1 MAKMAKIKNS
11 DLIEDNLLA
20 PSIESAKIMIT
31 TLTELENQM
40 KKNLEA
46 SKQFFSEQK
55 KATSSVDFKKQ
66 AEETKKVADAEQG
79 LTAIQKEKLKLEE
92 TLKKLNSDK
101 IQQNEQL
108 KVLISQQRASNKAL
122 AEEQLKQVGTLEKL
136 NRENKKLT
144 AERKTLNLETDKGR
158 KRLQEINAQLDKN
171 NKFIKSNVDSLSR
184 QRLEIGNYKEQVS
197 AALTESG
204 LFGRQ
209 IAILT
214 QLQGKFQAALK
225 LTKISLVATGI
236 GAIVVLLGSL
246 IGAFASTQRGVDAFN
261 KILVPLKSAF
271 QGLLGIIQDLSFKAF
286 DKFKDALKD
295 PVQAMKDLGNAILD
309 NLINRF
315 KSLGVFTDAI
325 ILLFE
330 GKWRD
335 AGKKFTDA
343 TLQLTL
349 GIENGTEALSN
360 FGKQVSEE
368 SERLLKIGQ
377 QINDLQVAFEKLE
390 IATTVPLAKANL
402 ELRKLQETSKNVLL
416 TEEERIEALNK
427 QLAILEFIDETESQL
442 LQLRIDKLKLQQ
454 GLNDTNREGQLEL
467 QKLLAEQLE
476 KEEAVQKRRNK
487 IVAEQSTLFKTV
499 LSQRQKEND
508 AIRDVLKL
516 KETEINQELILREI
530 SVSGK
535 SLEEQRI
542 ERLEKELEL
551 REKITETVI
560 RAGKI
565 IDEFEKQAQKT
576 SQENIALLDKEA
588 QTRKRNIDYQRDLAA
603 QGSQIAAEQ
612 LQFEEQKLAEAEER
626 KREQIKRE
634 QEVKQ
639 LTALINSY
647 WAAFERFLGDKDVK
661 PEQAAMKA
669 LQEVGKGIATSKGV
683 GLLAGSF
690 TDANFIDGTE
700 NVSESL
706 GNKGKVLPGL
716 VDNYLGITKS
726 GHAIAFDGDERIIN
740 PTDNKALG
748 DISNKELV
756 NIGLDYKSGRLGY
769 FTGRIND
776 KKGQDLSLISYK
788 LDSVEKAIKS
798 KPVQR
803 VDVDGLGNMVER
815 VITDTMTTKT
825 TYIKRKG
832 KI

>member
-1 MAKMAKIKNS
+1 MAKIKNS

-31 TLTELENQM
+31 TLTELETQM
-40 KKNLEA
+40 KKNLEV

-55 KATSSVDFKKQ
+55 KATSSADFKKQ
-66 AEETKKVADAEQG
+66 AEETKKVAEAEQG
-79 LTAIQKEKLKLEE
+79 LTTIQKEKLKLEE

-144 AERKTLNLETDKGR
+144 AERKSLNLETEKGR

-171 NKFIKSNVDSLSR
+171 NKFIKANVDSLSR

-286 DKFKDALKD
+286 DKFKSALKD

-454 GLNDTNREGQLEL
+454 GLNNTNREGQLEL
-467 QKLLAEQLE
+467 QKLIAEQLE

-535 SLEEQRI
+535 SLEEQRL
-542 ERLEKELEL
+542 ERLEKEVKL
-551 REKITETVI
+551 REELTEKVRIASNVI
-560 RAGKI
+560 A
-565 IDEFEKQAQKT
+565 EFEAQSQKR
-576 SQENIALLDKEA
+576 SQENIALLDQEA

-626 KREQIKRE
+626 KREQLKRE

-683 GLLAGSF
+683 ELLAGS
-690 TDANFIDGTE
+690 FIDGTE

-769 FTGRIND
+769 FTGRISD
-776 KKGQDLSLISYK
+776 KKGQDFSLISHK

>member
-1 MAKMAKIKNS
+1 MAKIKNS

-31 TLTELENQM
+31 TLTELETQM
-40 KKNLEA
+40 KKNLEV

-55 KATSSVDFKKQ
+55 KATSSADFKKQ
-66 AEETKKVADAEQG
+66 AEETKKVAEAEQG
-79 LTAIQKEKLKLEE
+79 LTTIQKEKLKLEE

-144 AERKTLNLETDKGR
+144 AERKSLNLETEKGR

-171 NKFIKSNVDSLSR
+171 NKFIKANVDSLSR

-427 QLAILEFIDETESQL
+427 QLAILEFIDETETQL

-476 KEEAVQKRRNK
+476 KEESVQKRRNK

-508 AIRDVLKL
+508 AIRDLL
-516 KETEINQELILREI
+516 PMKETQIEQELILREI

-535 SLEEQRI
+535 SLEEQRL
-542 ERLEKELEL
+542 ERLEKEVKL
-551 REKITETVI
+551 REELTEKVRIASNVI
-560 RAGKI
+560 A
-565 IDEFEKQAQKT
+565 EFEAQSQKR
-576 SQENIALLDKEA
+576 SQENIALLDQEA

-626 KREQIKRE
+626 KREQLKRE

-683 GLLAGSF
+683 ELLAGS
-690 TDANFIDGTE
+690 FIDGTE

-706 GNKGKVLPGL
+706 GNKGKVLSGL

-769 FTGRIND
+769 FTGRISD
-776 KKGQDLSLISYK
+776 KKGQDFSLISHK

>member
-1 MAKMAKIKNS
+1 MAKIKNS

-31 TLTELENQM
+31 TLTELETQM
-40 KKNLEA
+40 KKILEV

-55 KATSSVDFKKQ
+55 KATSSADFKKQ

-427 QLAILEFIDETESQL
+427 QLAILEFIDETETQL

-454 GLNDTNREGQLEL
+454 GLNNTNREGQLEL

-576 SQENIALLDKEA
+576 SQENIALLDQEA

-634 QEVKQ
+634 QEVKE
-639 LTALINSY
+639 LAALINSY

-740 PTDNKALG
+740 PADNKALG
-748 DISNKELV
+748 NISNKELV

-769 FTGRIND
+769 FTGRISD
-776 KKGQDLSLISYK
+776 KKGQDFSLISHK